1 MTYSLNDVT
10 LAVVHHFLVFAL
22 GALLAIKIVSVRP
35 ELAARD
41 IDRLARIDAWYAA
54 LIAAIP
60 AVGLSRVLLIVG
72 GWNRYSGNI
81 FFWAELSS
89 FLAIGALS
97 VTPTL
102 TISRWRRD
110 VHKFATS
117 TPCLEDVLM
126 VRRYLWLEVVT
137 LAVAVV
143 FAAAMAR
150 GYGIAK
156 G

>member
-1 MTYSLNDVT
+1 MSYSLNDFI
-10 LAVVHHFLVFAL
+10 LAVVHHLLVFAL
-22 GALLAIKIVSVRP
+22 AGLLAVKIASVRP

-41 IDRLARIDAWYAA
+41 IDRLARIDVWYAA
-54 LIAAIP
+54 LIAGVL
-60 AVGLSRVLLIVG
+60 AVGLSRIILVG
-72 GWNRYSGNI
+72 DGWSHYSGNI
-81 FFWAELSS
+81 FFWATLGS

-102 TISRWRRD
+102 MISRWRRD
-110 VHKFATS
+110 VRKFATS

-126 VRRYLWLEVVT
+126 VRRYLWMEVVA
-137 LAVAVV
+137 LALVLV
-143 FAAAMAR
+143 FAAALTR